1 MSSTKLI
8 VITLIFFVSATPLHA
23 YIDPGTG
30 SMITQSL
37 LAGLLAAL
45 FLLKSQFKKLI
56 SFFRRKYFAGKK

>member
-1 MSSTKLI
+1 M
-8 VITLIFFVSATPLHA
+8 LIFFVSATPLYA

-45 FLLKSQFKKLI
+45 FLLKSQLKKLI
-56 SFFRRKYFAGKK
+56 SFFRRKYLVGKK